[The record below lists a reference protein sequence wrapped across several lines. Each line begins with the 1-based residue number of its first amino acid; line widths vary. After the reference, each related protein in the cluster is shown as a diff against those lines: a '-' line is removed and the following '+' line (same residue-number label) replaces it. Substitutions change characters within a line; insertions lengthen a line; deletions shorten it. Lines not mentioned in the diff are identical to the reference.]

1 MFNPVDTKTDF
12 AAMERDI
19 LDWWERNDI
28 PAKYMARNAGADKTH
43 SFIDG
48 PITAN
53 NPMGVH
59 HAWGRSYKDIFLRF
73 RAMQGYDQRYQNGFD
88 GQGLWIEVEV
98 EKELGFGSKR
108 DIEAFGVGKFV
119 DMCKQRVDHFADI
132 ISRQSIR
139 LGYWMDWDD
148 SYHTK
153 SDENNYTIW
162 HFLKACHAKG
172 WLYEGRD
179 VMPWCP
185 RCGTGLS
192 EHEIV
197 TEGYKEIVHPGL
209 FVKFPLM
216 NVPSPSMGEGQD
228 GGDESKESLLVWTT
242 TPWTL
247 TANAAA
253 AVHPEK
259 TYIKVRQDGETLY
272 LIKERADVLKGDYE
286 LLGEV
291 PSSALIGL
299 RYRAPFA
306 ELTAQDG
313 VEHRVVAWDE
323 VSESEG
329 TGIVHIAPGAGKEDF
344 ALGGEHDIPAIAPL
358 DEYGD
363 FVEGFD
369 WLTGMNVYDV
379 NEPIYDS
386 LKSKGM
392 FYNLERYSHRYPV
405 CWRCDSELVFRLVDE
420 WFISMGEKH
429 EKPREELTAGEK
441 ANSLRYQI
449 MDVVDD
455 IRWVPEFGYARELDW
470 LRNMDDWM
478 ISKKRY
484 YGLALPIYKCDI
496 GDCGWFD
503 VIGSETELQ
512 ARAVEGWAEFE
523 GNSPHRP
530 WVDSVKIS
538 CDECGATVSRIEDV
552 GNAWLDAGIVSFSTL
567 QYRHDQD
574 YWRKWFPADWISESF
589 PGQFR
594 NWFYSLLTM
603 STVLENTAPF
613 KSVFSYALMRD
624 DQGEE
629 MHKSKGNAIWFED
642 AAERMGVDAMRWVF
656 LRQNPALNINF
667 GFRSADEVRRRFI
680 IPLWNVY
687 SFFVT
692 YANIDRYDATATPP
706 PVSERAELDR
716 WILSELNQL
725 VKEVTDA
732 FENFDPD
739 RAARHVEGFVEY
751 LSNWYVRRSR
761 RRFWKAG
768 ILAENADADKHGAY
782 ATLYDCLLTLIK
794 LVAPVM
800 PFMTEQM
807 YQNLVRQSGIS
818 GQASGVN
825 GSTGSPRTGSNG
837 RESIHLD
844 DFPVADETLIDE
856 SLSRATRMI
865 MQLSS
870 MGRAARQK
878 AGIKVRQP
886 VQTMKVLVGGESD
899 KATVETLADQLRE
912 ELNVKDV
919 EVIYDGEGMGD
930 IHFWDWKVSP
940 NMRVLGPKY
949 GPRLREISE
958 WLAEADAR
966 EVVTKLRRHEQIII
980 PSKDENLPPIELAR
994 GLPKGGG
1001 WAALPSD
1008 TAYLMADDEPAVNGI
1023 LNILTERVAPEGFA
1037 AEEDRAYSVALSTEI
1052 TPELRLEG
1060 DARELVHGIQNMR
1073 RSADFDIADHIVT
1086 YYDGGAEL
1094 DAVIAAHG
1102 DYIRQETLSQEL
1114 VNAQPVDGAYTETL
1128 KVNDMQAT
1136 VGVRRAE

>member
-1 MFNPVDTKTDF
+1 MFTPVDTKTDF
-12 AAMERDI
+12 TAMERDI
-19 LDWWERNDI
+19 LDWWERNGI
-28 PAKYMARNAGADKTH
+28 PTKYMQRNQGAENTY

-98 EKELGFGSKR
+98 EKELGFKSKR
-108 DIEAFGVGKFV
+108 DIEAFGVDKFV
-119 DMCKQRVDHFADI
+119 DLCKQRVDRFADI
-132 ISRQSIR
+132 ISQQSIR

-162 HFLKACHAKG
+162 HFLKTCHQKG

-209 FVKFPLM
+209 FIKFPLLD
-216 NVPSPSMGEGQD
+216 SETQ
-228 GGDESKESLLVWTT
+228 ESLLVWTT

-259 TYIKVRQDGETLY
+259 TYIKVQQDGEFLY
-272 LIKERADVLKGDYE
+272 LIKECEPVLKGSYE
-286 LLGEV
+286 VLGEV
-291 PSSALIGL
+291 PASELIGL

-313 VEHRVVAWDE
+313 VEHRVVGWDE

-329 TGIVHIAPGAGKEDF
+329 TGVVHIAPGAGKEDF
-344 ALGGEHDIPAIAPL
+344 ALGSENDIPAIAPL

-369 WLTGMNVYDV
+369 WLTGRNVYDV
-379 NEPIYDS
+379 NDAIYDS
-386 LKSKGM
+386 LKAKNV

-429 EKPREELTAGEK
+429 DKPREELTAGEK
-441 ANSLRYQI
+441 ADSLRYQI

-455 IRWVPEFGYARELDW
+455 IRWIPEFGYARELDW

-484 YGLALPIYKCDI
+484 YGLALPIYKC
-496 GDCGWFD
+496 GCGWFD
-503 VIGSETELQ
+503 VVGSETELQ
-512 ARAVEGWAEFE
+512 ERAVEGWSEFE

-530 WVDSVKIS
+530 WVDAVKIR
-538 CDECGATVSRIEDV
+538 CDECGVPVSRIEDV
-552 GNAWLDAGIVSFSTL
+552 GNAWLDAGIVSFSTIA
-567 QYRHDQD
+567 YRHDKN

-613 KSVFSYALMRD
+613 HSVFSYALMRD
-624 DQGEE
+624 ANGEE

-692 YANIDRYDATATPP
+692 YANIDRYDAAAAPP

-725 VKEVTDA
+725 VAEVTDA
-732 FENFDPD
+732 FENFEPD
-739 RAARHVEGFVEY
+739 RAARHVEGFIEY

-782 ATLYDCLLTLIK
+782 ATLYDCLLTLVK
-794 LVAPVM
+794 LIAPVM
-800 PFMTEQM
+800 PFVTEQM
-807 YQNLVRQSGIS
+807 YRNL
-818 GQASGVN
+818 
-825 GSTGSPRTGSNG
+825 TGALANAK
-837 RESIHLD
+837 ESIHLED
-844 DFPVADETLIDE
+844 YPVADESLIDE
-856 SLSRATRMI
+856 RLSDATRLAMR
-865 MQLSS
+865 LSS
-870 MGRAARQK
+870 MGRAARSK
-878 AGIKVRQP
+878 AGLKVRQP
-886 VQTMKVLVGGESD
+886 LEEALVR
-899 KATVETLADQLRE
+899 LRSANE
-912 ELNVKDV
+912 AAMLEQIAPQVKDELNVKQITPVTDEGDV
-919 EVIYDGEGMGD
+919 LEY
-930 IHFWDWKVSP
+930 KVQP
-940 NMRVLGPKY
+940 NLRLLGPKY
-949 GPRLREISE
+949 GAELRSI
-958 WLAEADAR
+958 
-966 EVVTKLRRHEQIII
+966 V
-980 PSKDENLPPIELAR
+980 
-994 GLPKGGG
+994 
-1001 WAALPSD
+1001 AALNASNPSEVHHQVRSGNPI
-1008 TAYLMADDEPAVNGI
+1008 ALNGVVLEP
-1023 LNILTERVAPEGFA
+1023 
-1037 AEEDRAYSVALSTEI
+1037 EEVLVETLDKDGYSVSNDGGYTVAVSTDVSEA
-1052 TPELRLEG
+1052 LRLEG
-1060 DARELVHGIQNMR
+1060 NARELVHGIQNIR

-1086 YYDGGAEL
+1086 YYESSPAL
-1094 DAVIAAHG
+1094 DAVIAEHS
-1102 DYIRQETLSQEL
+1102 DYIRQETLSREL
-1114 VNAQPVDGAYTETL
+1114 LNMPPTDDVYTHTL
-1128 KVNDMQAT
+1128 KVNDIQAT
-1136 VGVRRAE
+1136 ISVRRVK

>member
-12 AAMERDI
+12 TAMERDI
-19 LDWWERNDI
+19 LEWWERNDI
-28 PAKYMARNAGADKTH
+28 PAKYRKRNAGADKTH

-98 EKELGFGSKR
+98 EKELGFKSKR

-119 DMCKQRVDHFADI
+119 DLCKQRVDRFADI
-132 ISRQSIR
+132 ISQQSIR

-162 HFLKACHAKG
+162 HFLKTCHQKG

-209 FVKFPLM
+209 FVKFPLLDAD
-216 NVPSPSMGEGQD
+216 GQ
-228 GGDESKESLLVWTT
+228 ESLLVWTT

-272 LIKERADVLKGDYE
+272 LIKERESVLKGDYE
-286 LLGEV
+286 VLGEV
-291 PSSALIGL
+291 QSSQLVGL
-299 RYRAPFA
+299 SYRAPFA
-306 ELTAQDG
+306 ELTAQEG

-323 VSESEG
+323 VSETEG

-344 ALGGEHDIPAIAPL
+344 ALGRENGIPAIAPL

-369 WLTGMNVYDV
+369 WLTGQNVYDV
-379 NEPIYDS
+379 NDAIYDS
-386 LKSKGM
+386 LKSKNA

-429 EKPREELTAGEK
+429 DKPREEVTADEK

-484 YGLALPIYKCDI
+484 YGLALPIYKC
-496 GDCGWFD
+496 GCGWFD
-503 VIGSETELQ
+503 VIGSETELE
-512 ARAVEGWAEFE
+512 ARSVEGWDEFE

-530 WVDSVKIS
+530 WVDAVKIR
-538 CDECGATVSRIEDV
+538 CDECGEVVERIGDV
-552 GNAWLDAGIVSFSTL
+552 GNAWLDAGIVSFSTIG
-567 QYRHDQD
+567 YRHDKD

-624 DQGEE
+624 ENGEE

-656 LRQNPALNINF
+656 LRQNPALNVNF

-692 YANIDRYDATATPP
+692 YANIDRYDATAEAP

-725 VKEVTDA
+725 VVEVTDA

-739 RAARHVEGFVEY
+739 RAARNVEGFVEY

-794 LVAPVM
+794 LIAPVM

-807 YQNLVRQSGIS
+807 YQNL
-818 GQASGVN
+818 A
-825 GSTGSPRTGSNG
+825 GSTGKA

-844 DFPVADETLIDE
+844 DFPLADESLIDE
-856 SLSRATRMI
+856 SLSSATRMI

-886 VQTMKVLVGGESD
+886 VQTMKVLVSGESD
-899 KATVETLADQLRE
+899 KATVEALSDQLRE

-919 EVIYDGEGMGD
+919 EVIYDSEGMGS
-930 IHFWDWKVSP
+930 IQFWDWKVSP
-940 NMRVLGPKY
+940 NMSILGPKY
-949 GPRLREISE
+949 GPRLREITQG
-958 WLAEADAR
+958 LAKMDAR
-966 EVVTKLRRHEQIII
+966 EVVTKLSHHQKIVI
-980 PSKDENLPPIELAR
+980 PSMDNSLPPIELGASMDELSR
-994 GLPKGGG
+994 IHDSAPPSSAFLSAD
-1001 WAALPSD
+1001 AAD
-1008 TAYLMADDEPAVNGI
+1008 AKWTGI
-1023 LNILTERVAPEGFA
+1023 FDILEERISPEGFA
-1037 AEEDRAYSVALSTEI
+1037 AEEDRGYSVALSTEI

-1086 YYDGGAEL
+1086 YYVSSPEL
-1094 DAVIAAHG
+1094 DAVIAAHSE
-1102 DYIRQETLSQEL
+1102 YIRQETLSQEL
-1114 VNAQPVDGAYTETL
+1114 LSQSPAYDAYTETL
-1128 KVNDMQAT
+1128 KVNDIQAT
-1136 VGVRRAE
+1136 IGVRRATVQASLTVKPPE

>member
-12 AAMERDI
+12 TAMERDI

-28 PAKYMARNAGADKTH
+28 PAKYRARNSGADKTF

-108 DIEAFGVGKFV
+108 DIEAFGVDKFV
-119 DMCKQRVDHFADI
+119 TLCKERVDRFSDI
-132 ISRQSIR
+132 ITDQSIR

-162 HFLKACHAKG
+162 HFLKTCHQKG

-209 FVKFPLM
+209 FVKFPIISNHHPDVEATGRSPLPGQSP
-216 NVPSPSMGEGQD
+216 PSGQ
-228 GGDESKESLLVWTT
+228 ESLLVWTT

-247 TANAAA
+247 TANASA
-253 AVHPEK
+253 AVHSEK
-259 TYIKVRQDGETLY
+259 TYIKARQDGETLY
-272 LIKERADVLKGDYE
+272 LIKGRESVLKDDYE
-286 LLGEV
+286 VMGEV
-291 PSSALIGL
+291 RGSELVGL
-299 RYRAPFA
+299 RYRAPFT
-306 ELTAQDG
+306 ELTAQQG
-313 VEHRVVAWDE
+313 VEHRVVAWEE
-323 VSESEG
+323 VSEAEG

-344 ALGGEHDIPAIAPL
+344 ELGNENDIPAIAPL

-369 WLTGMNVYDV
+369 WLTGQNVYDT
-379 NEPIYDS
+379 NDAIYDS
-386 LKSKGM
+386 LKSKGV

-429 EKPREELTAGEK
+429 EKPREELTAEEK
-441 ANSLRYQI
+441 AESLRYQI
-449 MDVVDD
+449 MEVVDD
-455 IRWVPEFGYARELDW
+455 IRWIPEFGHARELDW

-484 YGLALPIYKCDI
+484 YGLALPIYKC
-496 GDCGWFD
+496 GDCDWFD

-512 ARAVEGWAEFE
+512 ERAIEGWDKFE

-538 CDECGATVSRIEDV
+538 CDECGVAVPRIEDV
-552 GNAWLDAGIVSFSTL
+552 GNAWLDAGIVSFSTI

-603 STVLENTAPF
+603 STVLESVAPF

-624 DQGEE
+624 DKGEE

-725 VKEVTDA
+725 VREVTDA

-739 RAARHVEGFVEY
+739 RAARNVEGFVEY

-800 PFMTEQM
+800 PFITEQM
-807 YQNLVRQSGIS
+807 YGNLTN
-818 GQASGVN
+818 GQ
-825 GSTGSPRTGSNG
+825 
-837 RESIHLD
+837 REESVHLD
-844 DFPVADETLIDE
+844 DFPIADEALIDQR
-856 SLSRATRMI
+856 LSDATRLAMR
-865 MQLSS
+865 LSS
-870 MGRAARQK
+870 MGRAARSK
-878 AGIKVRQP
+878 AGLKVRQP
-886 VQTMKVLVGGESD
+886 LEHALVRLRSTDEAALLSQVAPQVQD
-899 KATVETLADQLRE
+899 
-912 ELNVKDV
+912 ELNVKQIEPVTDEGDV
-919 EVIYDGEGMGD
+919 LEY
-930 IHFWDWKVSP
+930 KVQP
-940 NMRVLGPKY
+940 NLRLLGPKY
-949 GPRLREISE
+949 GAELRNI
-958 WLAEADAR
+958 
-966 EVVTKLRRHEQIII
+966 V
-980 PSKDENLPPIELAR
+980 
-994 GLPKGGG
+994 
-1001 WAALPSD
+1001 AALSEANPAEIHHRVRSGNSV
-1008 TAYLMADDEPAVNGI
+1008 AVNGVV
-1023 LNILTERVAPEGFA
+1023 LEPDEVLVETLDKDGYAVSNEGGYTVA
-1037 AEEDRAYSVALSTEI
+1037 VSTAVSEA
-1052 TPELRLEG
+1052 LRLEG
-1060 DARELVHGIQNMR
+1060 NARELVHGIQNMR

-1086 YYDGGAEL
+1086 YYESSPEL
-1094 DAVIAAHG
+1094 DAVIAAHS
-1102 DYIRQETLSQEL
+1102 DYIRQETLTRELLSQS
-1114 VNAQPVDGAYTETL
+1114 PTDDAYTETL
-1128 KVNDMQAT
+1128 KVNDIRAT
-1136 VGVRRAE
+1136 VGVRRA

>member
-1 MFNPVDTKTDF
+1 MFESVDTKTDF
-12 AAMERDI
+12 PAMELGI
-19 LDWWERNDI
+19 LAWWDECGI
-28 PAKYMARNAGADKTH
+28 PAKYRVRNKDAAKTH

-59 HAWGRSYKDIFLRF
+59 HAWGRSYKDLFLRF

-98 EKELGFGSKR
+98 EKELGFQSKR

-119 DMCKQRVDHFADI
+119 DLCKQRVDRFADI
-132 ISRQSIR
+132 ISQQSVR

-162 HFLKACHAKG
+162 RFLKTCHEKG

-209 FVKFPLM
+209 FVKFPLL
-216 NVPSPSMGEGQD
+216 SAED
-228 GGDESKESLLVWTT
+228 GASSGESLLVWTT

-253 AVHPEK
+253 AVHPDK
-259 TYIKVRQDGETLY
+259 PYVKVRQGDDVLY
-272 LIKERADVLKGDYE
+272 LIKERLSVLMGEYE
-286 LLGEV
+286 LLDEV
-291 PSSALIGL
+291 PAGVLIGR

-306 ELTAQDG
+306 ELEAQTG

-344 ALGGEHDIPAIAPL
+344 ALGNEQGISVIAPL
-358 DEYGD
+358 DEFGD
-363 FVEGFD
+363 FLDGFGG
-369 WLTGMNVYDV
+369 LSGVNVYDV
-379 NEPIYDS
+379 NDTIYDS
-386 LKSKGM
+386 LRAKGV

-429 EKPREELTAGEK
+429 DKPRETLTADEK
-441 ANSLRYQI
+441 AASLRYQI

-478 ISKKRY
+478 ISKKRF
-484 YGLALPIYKCDI
+484 YGLALPIYKC
-496 GDCGWFD
+496 GGCGWFD
-503 VIGSETELQ
+503 VVGSETELQ
-512 ARAVEGWAEFE
+512 ARSVEGWDDFD

-530 WVDSVKIS
+530 WVDAVKIR
-538 CDECGATVSRIEDV
+538 CDKCGVGVPRITDV

-567 QYRHDQD
+567 KYRHDES

-624 DQGEE
+624 DNGEE

-656 LRQNPALNINF
+656 FRQNPALNINF

-692 YANIDRYDATATPP
+692 YANIDRYDPSTEPP

-716 WILSELNQL
+716 WILSELNRL
-725 VKEVTDA
+725 VAEVTDA
-732 FENFDPD
+732 LENFEPE
-739 RAARHVEGFVEY
+739 RAARSVEGFIEY

-768 ILAENADADKHGAY
+768 LLDEDGADADKHSAY
-782 ATLYDCLLTLIK
+782 ATLYECLTTLVR
-794 LVAPVM
+794 LLAPVM
-800 PFMTEQM
+800 PFITEQM
-807 YQNLVRQSGIS
+807 YQNLAGTQHG
-818 GQASGVN
+818 
-825 GSTGSPRTGSNG
+825 G
-837 RESIHLD
+837 RESVHLD
-844 DFPVADETLIDE
+844 DYPVANTALIDE
-856 SLSRATRMI
+856 RLSEATRMI
-865 MQLSS
+865 MRLSS
-870 MGRAARQK
+870 MGRAARSK
-878 AGIKVRQP
+878 AGLKVRQP
-886 VQTMKVLVGGESD
+886 LQTMKVLVPGDYE
-899 KATVETLADQLRE
+899 KAIVETLSAQLRD

-919 EVIYDGEGMGD
+919 QVLSAASEQGMGS
-930 IHFWDWKVSP
+930 IRFWDWKVSP
-940 NMRVLGPKY
+940 NLRVLGPKY
-949 GPRLREISE
+949 GRRVREITTS
-958 WLAEADAR
+958 LAAMDAR
-966 EVVTKLRRHEQIII
+966 EVVTALREQRKILI
-980 PSKDENLPPIELAR
+980 PSEDESLPPIELGVPDDAHTHTQHE
-994 GLPKGGG
+994 GAS
-1001 WAALPSD
+1001 AAAADSALSD
-1008 TAYLMADDEPAVNGI
+1008 ILQEKVPPA
-1023 LNILTERVAPEGFA
+1023 GFS
-1037 AEEDRAYSVALSTEI
+1037 AEEGSIYSVALSTEV

-1060 DARELVHGIQNMR
+1060 QAREVVHHIQNMR
-1073 RSADFDIADHIVT
+1073 RSAGFDIADHIVT
-1086 YYDGGAEL
+1086 CYDGGAGL
-1094 DAVIAAHG
+1094 GAVVAAHG
-1102 DYIRQETLSQEL
+1102 EYIRQETLS
-1114 VNAQPVDGAYTETL
+1114 NAMLDVAPPADAYTDTL
-1128 KVNDMQAT
+1128 RLDGMQA
-1136 VGVRRAE
+1136 VIGVQRAEDD

>member
-19 LDWWERNDI
+19 LEWWERNDI
-28 PAKYMARNAGADKTH
+28 PAKYMARNSGADKTF

-108 DIEAFGVGKFV
+108 DIEAFGVDKFV
-119 DMCKQRVDHFADI
+119 DLCKQRVDRFADI
-132 ISRQSIR
+132 ISQQSIR

-162 HFLKACHAKG
+162 HFLKTCHQKG

-209 FVKFPLM
+209 FVKFPLLDSDD
-216 NVPSPSMGEGQD
+216 NEA
-228 GGDESKESLLVWTT
+228 LLVWTT

-259 TYIKVRQDGETLY
+259 TYIKVRQDGEILY
-272 LIKERADVLKGDYE
+272 LIKECEPVLKGEYE
-286 LLGEV
+286 VLGDV
-291 PSSALIGL
+291 PASTLVGA

-306 ELTAQDG
+306 ELTAQEG
-313 VEHRVVAWDE
+313 VEHRVVAWEE

-344 ALGGEHDIPAIAPL
+344 ELGQENDIPAIAPL

-369 WLTGMNVYDV
+369 WLTGQNVYDT
-379 NEPIYDS
+379 NDAIYDS
-386 LKSKGM
+386 LKSKGV

-429 EKPREELTAGEK
+429 EKPREELTAEEK

-455 IRWVPEFGYARELDW
+455 IRWIPEFGYARELDW

-484 YGLALPIYKCDI
+484 YGLALPIYKC
-496 GDCGWFD
+496 GGCGWFD

-512 ARAVEGWAEFE
+512 ERSVEGWDEFE

-530 WVDSVKIS
+530 WVDAVKIR
-538 CDECGATVSRIEDV
+538 CDECGKVVERIGDV
-552 GNAWLDAGIVSFSTL
+552 GNAWLDAGIVSFSTI

-603 STVLENTAPF
+603 STVLESTAPF
-613 KSVFSYALMRD
+613 RSVFSYALMRD
-624 DQGEE
+624 ENGEE

-656 LRQNPALNINF
+656 LRQNPALNVNF

-692 YANIDRYDATATPP
+692 YANIDRYDATAEAP

-725 VKEVTDA
+725 VREVTDA

-739 RAARHVEGFVEY
+739 RAARNVEGFVEY

-807 YQNLVRQSGIS
+807 YGNLT
-818 GQASGVN
+818 N
-825 GSTGSPRTGSNG
+825 GKSK
-837 RESIHLD
+837 ESIHLD
-844 DFPVADETLIDE
+844 DYPVADEALIDQR
-856 SLSRATRMI
+856 LSDATRLAMR
-865 MQLSS
+865 LSS
-870 MGRAARQK
+870 MGRAARSK
-878 AGIKVRQP
+878 AGLKVRQP
-886 VQTMKVLVGGESD
+886 LEHALVR
-899 KATVETLADQLRE
+899 LRSTDE
-912 ELNVKDV
+912 VALLSQVAPQVRDELNVKQIEPVTDEGDV
-919 EVIYDGEGMGD
+919 LEY
-930 IHFWDWKVSP
+930 KVQP
-940 NMRVLGPKY
+940 NLRLLGPKY
-949 GPRLREISE
+949 GAELRNI
-958 WLAEADAR
+958 
-966 EVVTKLRRHEQIII
+966 V
-980 PSKDENLPPIELAR
+980 
-994 GLPKGGG
+994 
-1001 WAALPSD
+1001 AALNDANP
-1008 TAYLMADDEPAVNGI
+1008 ADIHQQVRSGNPVAVNGVV
-1023 LNILTERVAPEGFA
+1023 LEPDEVLVETLDKDGYAVSNEGGYTVA
-1037 AEEDRAYSVALSTEI
+1037 VSTEVSE
-1052 TPELRLEG
+1052 TLRLEG

-1086 YYDGGAEL
+1086 YYESSPEL
-1094 DAVIAAHG
+1094 DAVIAAHS
-1102 DYIRQETLSQEL
+1102 DYIRQETLSREL
-1114 VNAQPVDGAYTETL
+1114 VSAKPVDDAYTETL
-1128 KVNDMQAT
+1128 KVNNIEAT
-1136 VGVRRAE
+1136 VGVRRAN

>member
-12 AAMERDI
+12 TAMERDI
-19 LDWWERNDI
+19 LEWWERNDI
-28 PAKYMARNAGADKTH
+28 PAKYRKRNAGADKTH

-98 EKELGFGSKR
+98 EKELGFKSKR

-119 DMCKQRVDHFADI
+119 DMCKQRVDRFADI
-132 ISRQSIR
+132 ISQQSIR

-162 HFLKACHAKG
+162 HFLKTCHQKG

-209 FVKFPLM
+209 FVKFPLLDAD
-216 NVPSPSMGEGQD
+216 GQ
-228 GGDESKESLLVWTT
+228 ESLLVWTT

-272 LIKERADVLKGDYE
+272 LIKERESVLKGDYE
-286 LLGEV
+286 VLGDV
-291 PSSALIGL
+291 PSSELVGL

-306 ELTAQDG
+306 ELTAQEG

-323 VSESEG
+323 VSETEG

-344 ALGGEHDIPAIAPL
+344 ALGRENGIPAIAPL

-369 WLTGMNVYDV
+369 WLTGQNVYDV
-379 NEPIYDS
+379 NDAIYDS
-386 LKSKGM
+386 LKSKNA

-429 EKPREELTAGEK
+429 EKPREDLTAEEK

-484 YGLALPIYKCDI
+484 YGLALPIYKC
-496 GDCGWFD
+496 GCGWFD

-512 ARAVEGWAEFE
+512 ARSVEGWDEFE

-530 WVDSVKIS
+530 WVDAVKIR
-538 CDECGATVSRIEDV
+538 CDECDEVVERIGDV
-552 GNAWLDAGIVSFSTL
+552 GNAWLDAGIVSFSTIG
-567 QYRHDQD
+567 YRHDKD

-613 KSVFSYALMRD
+613 RSVFSYALMRD
-624 DQGEE
+624 DKGEE

-692 YANIDRYDATATPP
+692 YANIDRYDATAEAP

-739 RAARHVEGFVEY
+739 RAARNVEGFVEY

-794 LVAPVM
+794 LIAPVM

-807 YQNLVRQSGIS
+807 YQNL
-818 GQASGVN
+818 A
-825 GSTGSPRTGSNG
+825 GSTGKARA
-837 RESIHLD
+837 SIHLD
-844 DFPVADETLIDE
+844 DFPVADESLIDE
-856 SLSRATRMI
+856 SLSSATRMI

-886 VQTMKVLVGGESD
+886 VQTMKVLVSSESG
-899 KATVETLADQLRE
+899 KATVEALSDQLRE

-919 EVIYDGEGMGD
+919 EVIYDSEGMGS
-930 IHFWDWKVSP
+930 IQFWDWKVSP
-940 NMRVLGPKY
+940 NMSILGPKY
-949 GPRLREISE
+949 GPRLREITE
-958 WLAEADAR
+958 GLAAMDPR
-966 EVVTKLRRHEQIII
+966 EVVTKLRRREKIVI
-980 PSKDENLPPIELAR
+980 PSKDESLPPIELGASADVYNR
-994 GLPKGGG
+994 LRY
-1001 WAALPSD
+1001 AALESGFETNLSANDLPDAIDNTGISD
-1008 TAYLMADDEPAVNGI
+1008 ILEEP
-1023 LNILTERVAPEGFA
+1023 VAPEGFA
-1037 AEEDRAYSVALSTEI
+1037 TEEDRAYSVALSTEI
-1052 TPELRLEG
+1052 TPSLRLEG

-1086 YYDGGAEL
+1086 YYVSSPEL
-1094 DAVIAAHG
+1094 DAVIAAHS

-1114 VNAQPVDGAYTETL
+1114 LSQSPAYDAYMEAL
-1128 KVNDMQAT
+1128 KVNDIQAT
-1136 VGVRRAE
+1136 IGVRRATVQASLTVEPPE